1 MQTEKRR
8 NFVCK
13 SLSPLIILWVSSL
26 ALEMAFIRKV
36 LQKLEEPMG
45 APSTRSPSVTSHGT
59 KFPVVS
65 LVLEYFDTACFRDCP
80 TMRWSS

>member
-8 NFVCK
+8 NFVCR
-13 SLSPLIILWVSSL
+13 SLSPLIILCVSSF

-36 LQKLEEPMG
+36 LPNSEEPMG
-45 APSTRSPSVTSHGT
+45 APSTRNPSVTSHGV
-59 KFPVVS
+59 KFPLVS

>member
-8 NFVCK
+8 NFVCR
-13 SLSPLIILWVSSL
+13 SLSPLIILCVSSF
-26 ALEMAFIRKV
+26 ALEIAFIRKV
-36 LQKLEEPMG
+36 LQKLEDPMG
-45 APSTRSPSVTSHGT
+45 APSTRSPSVTSYGV
-59 KFPVVS
+59 KFPLVS